1 MNRIAGI
8 AVVAAALV
16 AVSVGLAYFSPV
28 RQASP
33 GPSPPDGSNAGGDYL
48 PARFEEAINLTNNT
62 QDSVYGQVVASNE
75 TVYVVWQDSV
85 AAPGSQGGKY
95 SSRNYDIFMSKSED
109 SGKTFSPPVNLSN
122 NPGFSEHP
130 QASASKHG
138 VYVVWA
144 DDSSGNREVMFSR
157 ISASGPDLDVM
168 NLSNNVL
175 DSFNQEIAIH
185 EDYVYVVWLETGAD
199 GNRVVLRA
207 SSDGGETF
215 GEQVIISENA
225 GSATLPKVAAD
236 GRSVHVAWSVTED
249 RGSDGLYHSA
259 SDDAG
264 SRFSVEKKIGELNEF
279 GEPQVVARNNRV
291 YVISGGYEDIEVDGL
306 LLAKSFDGGATFTA
320 ELIDGNGSF
329 VNPLNVEAAVGR
341 DDSLLYVAG
350 QVFVSGDEE
359 IILMPL
365 RVETNG
371 TKVLGLADLSSND
384 RTSEC
389 PSIAV
394 SGSGIF
400 VVWEDLSPGNHE
412 ILYARGQEV

>member
-1 MNRIAGI
+1 M
-8 AVVAAALV
+8 
-16 AVSVGLAYFSPV
+16 
-28 RQASP
+28 
-33 GPSPPDGSNAGGDYL
+33 
-48 PARFEEAINLTNNT
+48 T
-62 QDSVYGQVVASNE
+62 
-75 TVYVVWQDSV
+75 
-85 AAPGSQGGKY
+85 
-95 SSRNYDIFMSKSED
+95 KSED
-109 SGKTFSPPVNLSN
+109 AGRTFGPPVNLSN

-130 QASASKHG
+130 QASAFEDG

-157 ISASGPDLDVM
+157 ISTEGTSLDVV
-168 NLSNNVL
+168 NLSSNTL
-175 DSFNQEIAIH
+175 DSFNQEIAMH
-185 EDYVYVVWLETGAD
+185 EDYVYVVWLERGAD

-207 SSDGGETF
+207 SSNAGETF
-215 GEQVIISENA
+215 EEPVIISGNA

-236 GRSVHVAWSVTED
+236 GRSVHVVWSVTEGRD
-249 RGSDGLYHSA
+249 SDGLHHST
-259 SDDAG
+259 SGDYG
-264 SRFSVEKKIGELNEF
+264 SRFSDGKKIGDLNEF

-329 VNPLNVEAAVGR
+329 VNPLNVEAALGQ

-359 IILMPL
+359 ILLMPL

-371 TKVLGLADLSSND
+371 TSVLGLADLSSNE

-389 PSIAV
+389 PSITF
-394 SGSGIF
+394 SGGGIF

-412 ILYARGQEV
+412 ILYARGQQV